1 MIPTSKE
8 RITNWLTQQ
17 RTLTGRVSEITLIET
32 SKTIGNAPI
41 EQVLKEPTRFFLK
54 LKYIEQV

>member
-8 RITNWLTQQ
+8 RIKIWLTKR
-17 RTLTGRVSEITLIET
+17 RTLTGRVSEIKLIGS

-41 EQVLKEPTRFFLK
+41 EQVLKETAKFF
-54 LKYIEQV
+54 